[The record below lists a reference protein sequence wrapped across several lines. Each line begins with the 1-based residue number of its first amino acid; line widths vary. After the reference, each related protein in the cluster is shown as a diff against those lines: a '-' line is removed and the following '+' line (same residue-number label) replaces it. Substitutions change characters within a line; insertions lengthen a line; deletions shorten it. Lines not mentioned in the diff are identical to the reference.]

1 VLFGFVSSLA
11 LDLEVLLLLA
21 ESALQIWFLSAIL
34 FVLFDFV
41 SLLALDLEVLFFY
54 AR

>member
-21 ESALQIWFLSAIL
+21 ESALHIWFLSAIL